1 MAFEKPIS
9 IKEAIENMEARQFL
23 LPSIQ
28 REFVWKPEQME
39 KLFDSLMKEYPV
51 GSFLFWSVQGDNVQ
65 NYQFYEFIR
74 DYHEKDNKRNP
85 KANTAGMHSLTAI
98 LDGQQRLTSL
108 YIGLKGSYTEKL
120 PYKRVNDPNAYEKKK
135 LYLNL
140 LAPSDR
146 IDFRY
151 DFRFLSDKEV
161 ASFPANEYFWYR
173 VGDVLN
179 CNGMPDIFKFI
190 TANNIT
196 DNFASECL
204 MMLFQQIIMS
214 PVIHFFT
221 EKGNELDKV
230 LNIFIR
236 VNSGGTQL
244 TYSDLL
250 LSIATAQ
257 WENEDARDKITE
269 LVDEINEYGDG
280 FNFDKDI
287 VLKSC
292 LVLCDF
298 SDISFKVDNFNTAN
312 MKKIEDEWETIALAL
327 KTTIKLLASF
337 GFNSKTLTANSV
349 IIPVAYYIY
358 KNNNPVNF
366 DIAKQHLDDRI
377 QIKKFVIVSLLKRI
391 FGGQPDN
398 VLRPLREIIKGM
410 LSSFSFD
417 IIKMSLKITNK
428 SLKIDEEDI
437 NELLY
442 TKYGSNYAFSLLSLL
457 YPTLD
462 YRNIFHQDHIIPRS
476 LLKSQAKLRK
486 LGLTN
491 DQINFCIESVD
502 YIGNLQLIEGIP
514 NIEKSDMPTQQW
526 IDQTFPTVQEQAE
539 YKQKNYIPAVDLT
552 ADNFKEFMEQR
563 EARIVDKLKQILI

>member
-1 MAFEKPIS
+1 MAFEKPIT
-9 IKEAIENMEARQFL
+9 IKEAVENMAARQFL

-51 GSFLFWSVQGDNVQ
+51 GSFLFWSVQGDNVH

-74 DYHEKDNKRNP
+74 DFHEKDNKRNP
-85 KANTAGMHSLTAI
+85 KATTSGMHSLTAI

-120 PYKRVNDPNAYEKKK
+120 PYKRVNDPNAYDKKK

-140 LAPSDR
+140 KMPSDR
-146 IDFRY
+146 I

-161 ASFPANEYFWYR
+161 VSYPKGEYFWYR
-173 VGDVLN
+173 VGDILN

-190 TANNIT
+190 TVNNIT
-196 DNFASECL
+196 ENFASECL
-204 MMLFQQIIMS
+204 MMLFQQVIMS
-214 PVIHFFT
+214 PVIHFFM

-257 WENEDARDKITE
+257 WENEDARDRITE
-269 LVDEINEYGDG
+269 LVDEINDYGDG
-280 FNFDKDI
+280 FNFDKDT

-298 SDISFKVDNFNTAN
+298 TDISFKVDNFNAAN
-312 MKKIEDEWETIALAL
+312 MKKIEDEWDTISQSIRVAV
-327 KTTIKLLASF
+327 KLLASF
-337 GFNSKTLTANSV
+337 GYNAKTLTANSV

-358 KNNNPVNF
+358 RIGNPINF
-366 DIAKQHLDDRI
+366 DVASKHQDDRN

-398 VLRPLREIIKGM
+398 VLRPMREIIKGM
-410 LSSFSFD
+410 TDKFSFD
-417 IIKMSLKITNK
+417 AIKSNLKITNK
-428 SLKIDEEDI
+428 SLRIDDEDI
-437 NELLY
+437 NALLY
-442 TKYGSNYAFSLLSLL
+442 TKYGSNYAFSLLALL

-476 LLKSQAKLRK
+476 LLKSQTKLRK

-491 DQINFCIESVD
+491 DQINFCLENVD
-502 YIGNLQLIEGIP
+502 YIGNLQLLEGVP

-526 IDQTFPTVQEQAE
+526 LDQTYPTAQEQADFRH
-539 YKQKNYIPAVDLT
+539 KHYIPSVELSASK
-552 ADNFKEFMEQR
+552 FEEFMKQR
-563 EARIVDKLKQILI
+563 EVLIANKLEQILI